1 MSQSKNIIRIS
12 VISGY
17 FLFIALSITFGFS
30 PGKKIGHNFLSFS
43 LQMLKILPC
52 VFVLIGLFQV
62 WVKQEWVEKHLGE
75 GSSLKGYIWAVL
87 LAGTTV
93 GGLYIAFP
101 VAYSLYS
108 KGAKLGVIFAF
119 IGASAICR
127 VPMAV
132 FEASFLGIRFTT
144 IRILVSIPLVIMAS
158 EFLGRYLE
166 RNNYEIMKGEIKG
179 ENNHVIIKYR
189 ET

>member
-1 MSQSKNIIRIS
+1 MSQRKKLIRIS

-17 FLFIALSITFGFS
+17 FIFLILSLIFNFN
-30 PGKKIGHNFLSFS
+30 PGKKIGHYFFSFS
-43 LQMLKILPC
+43 LHMLKILPC
-52 VFVLIGLFQV
+52 VFILIGLFQV
-62 WVKQEWVEKHLGE
+62 WVKRELIERHLGE
-75 GSSLKGYIWAVL
+75 GSGLMGYIWAVL

-101 VAYSLYS
+101 IAYSLYS

-127 VPMAV
+127 VPMGL
-132 FEASFLGIRFTT
+132 FEASFLGIKFTA

-158 EFLGRYLE
+158 EILGRYLE
-166 RNNYEIMKGEIKG
+166 KSNYKIMQGEI
-179 ENNHVIIKYR
+179 
-189 ET
+189 T

>member
-1 MSQSKNIIRIS
+1 MTQRKFILRIF

-17 FLFIALSITFGFS
+17 SLFIGLSFIVSFN
-30 PGKKIGHNFLSFS
+30 PGKQIGHHFFSFS
-43 LQMLKILPC
+43 LHMLRILPC
-52 VFVLIGLFQV
+52 VFILIGLFQV
-62 WVKQEWVEKHLGE
+62 WVKRELIEKHLGE
-75 GSSLKGYIWAVL
+75 DSGLMGYIWAVL

-101 VAYSLYS
+101 IAYSLYS

-127 VPMAV
+127 VPMAI
-132 FEASFLGIRFTT
+132 FEASFLGIKFTA

-158 EFLGRYLE
+158 ALLGRYL
-166 RNNYEIMKGEIKG
+166 NKSNYTIMKGEI
-179 ENNHVIIKYR
+179 
-189 ET
+189 T